1 MTRND
6 IVRALNEEYD
16 RLRTEN
22 LRERDRR
29 IGEVIARDPSME
41 ALIYGGRDLFQKQAR
56 LLFSHPEQA
65 AKSAQETRL
74 LAAENDKKLR
84 RRLKELG
91 YAEDYLDPIYRCPVC
106 RDKGWVGDGVREM
119 CACFK
124 QRLTRRLYEESAAGT
139 GAMQSFEAFDESL
152 FSDTEKVFGA
162 YTQRQMILRARKI
175 CESYADA
182 YPDTDR
188 LGILLMGESGLG
200 KTYLLNCI
208 LNRLIARGFAPIKV
222 TGYRLYE
229 AMRGAHFGDAEKR
242 NEFDQLI
249 GCEAL
254 LIDDLGSEPVVQNV
268 TREYLFS
275 LFNERLIQGRHTV
288 VATNLKPDNLLSVY
302 GERVFSR
309 LMDGM
314 NVTAIQLYGRDL
326 RTASKLRK

>member
-16 RLRTEN
+16 RLRADN
-22 LRERDRR
+22 QRERDRR
-29 IGEVIARDPSME
+29 ISEVIAKDPSME
-41 ALIYGGRDLFQKQAR
+41 SLIYGGRDLFRKQAR
-56 LLFSHPEQA
+56 LLLSHPEQA
-65 AKSAQETRL
+65 EKNAQETRL

-84 RRLKELG
+84 QRLAELG
-91 YAEDYLDPIYRCPVC
+91 FSENYLDPIYRCPVC
-106 RDKGWVGDGVREM
+106 KDKGWVGDGVREM

-139 GAMQSFEAFDESL
+139 GAMQSFEAFDESI
-152 FSDTEKVFGA
+152 FPDDEKMAGA
-162 YTQRQMILRARKI
+162 KTQRQIVLRARTI
-175 CESYADA
+175 CETYADT
-182 YPDTDR
+182 YPDADK

-208 LNRLIARGFAPIKV
+208 MNRLIARGFAPIKV

-229 AMRGAHFGDAEKR
+229 AMRGTHFGDAEKR
-242 NEFDQLI
+242 VEFDQLI
-249 GCEAL
+249 ACEAL
-254 LIDDLGSEPVVQNV
+254 FIDDLGSEPVVQNV

-275 LFNERLIQGRHTV
+275 LLNERLIQGRHTV
-288 VATNLKPDNLLSVY
+288 IATNLKPNNLLSVY

-314 NVTAIQLYGRDL
+314 NVTTIMLSGRDL
-326 RTASKLRK
+326 RTLIKLRK